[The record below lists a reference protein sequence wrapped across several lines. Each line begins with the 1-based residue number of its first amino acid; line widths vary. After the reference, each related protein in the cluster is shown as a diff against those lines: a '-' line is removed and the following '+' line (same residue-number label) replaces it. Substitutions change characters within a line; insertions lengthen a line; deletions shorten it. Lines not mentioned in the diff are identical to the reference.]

1 MDSQSF
7 FYLVVWPVRHCC
19 FAPAADQNGLPAS
32 CKMDVNAFAEA
43 TAAAAGGIFSCT
55 VLYPVE
61 IVKNRLQL
69 ASPGQKASFV
79 ATFRNILQQEGAAG
93 LFDGV
98 VVSSTKQSPELRTL
112 AVLLALL
119 CRRHRADEA
128 GDDSAKRHLG
138 AH

>member
-1 MDSQSF
+1 
-7 FYLVVWPVRHCC
+7 
-19 FAPAADQNGLPAS
+19 
-32 CKMDVNAFAEA
+32 MDVNAFAEA

-61 IVKNRLQL
+61 VVKNRLQL

-98 VVSSTKQSPELRTL
+98 VVSSTGSATEKFLYFYAYT
-112 AVLLALL
+112 LLA
-119 CRRHRADEA
+119 RAYEKA
-128 GDDSAKRHLG
+128 L
-138 AH
+138 